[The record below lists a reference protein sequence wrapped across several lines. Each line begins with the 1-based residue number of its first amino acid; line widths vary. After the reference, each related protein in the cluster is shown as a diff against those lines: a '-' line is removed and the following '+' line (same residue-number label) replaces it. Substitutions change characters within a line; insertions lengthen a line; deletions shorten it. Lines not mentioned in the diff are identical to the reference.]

1 MRYNNCKCTPCNV
14 SLPPYCPIDMSAREV
29 VLETPNE
36 SMPKQGVLVV
46 FKEITKMRLAISVVF
61 SAVAGAFRPT
71 MPLRT
76 GASLF
81 NRRVPARDRTVMM
94 PIGVPKVGVA
104 Q

>member
-61 SAVAGAFRPT
+61 SAVAGYLLAAETVSFSHILLLSLGGYA
-71 MPLRT
+71 MV
-76 GASLF
+76 GASNAF
-81 NRRVPARDRTVMM
+81 NQV
-94 PIGVPKVGVA
+94 I
-104 Q
+104 